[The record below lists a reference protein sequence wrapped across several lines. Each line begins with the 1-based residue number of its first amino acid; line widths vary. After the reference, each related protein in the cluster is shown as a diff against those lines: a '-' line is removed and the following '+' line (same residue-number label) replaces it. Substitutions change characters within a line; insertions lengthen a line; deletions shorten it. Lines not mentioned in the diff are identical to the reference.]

1 MTTPGRR
8 WFRRLLRLRPLQL
21 RRQRHRVAPVYTTC
35 YSTPTTADSIDI
47 SPLPLCAS
55 QPSLSPP
62 LLVPPTWRQVYDGP
76 CPSHAWYWQHR
87 ECLRPRRVPESGKLG
102 SAPRLHRLRQRLLR
116 HRPLYDCLDCVT
128 DEFFFAYS
136 VLAKPEYAFVP
147 DVCLVLAKLWPHLV
161 LDGSDC
167 IVSGIDPFIDACLD
181 ASPSTSSRTMRMRL
195 HVRLPRHW
203 PRHRPRRPFAR
214 LPRPRLRPSLSAP
227 STSTQ
232 GLPPRPST
240 HRLPLQSKLRA
251 ATPSTTLP
259 LGLRGSVSL
268 LGSTS
273 VLQSDRPRR
282 SSCSRRYRY
291 DCGGVLEYTCTYR

>member
-8 WFRRLLRLRPLQL
+8 WFRRLLRLRPALAH
-21 RRQRHRVAPVYTTC
+21 RQRRRHLPRPLHLAPATAATPPSAP
-35 YSTPTTADSIDI
+35 STPRRVV
-47 SPLPLCAS
+47 P
-55 QPSLSPP
+55 QPSSSPSLP
-62 LLVPPTWRQVYDGP
+62 VPPTWRTAPTGP
-76 CPSHAWYWQHR
+76 RLRMPGTGNTGV
-87 ECLRPRRVPESGKLG
+87 CLRPRRVPESGKLG

-167 IVSGIDPFIDACLD
+167 IGSGIDPFIDACLD

-195 HVRLPRHW
+195 HARLPRHR

-214 LPRPRLRPSLSAP
+214 LPRPRLRP
-227 STSTQ
+227 
-232 GLPPRPST
+232 
-240 HRLPLQSKLRA
+240 
-251 ATPSTTLP
+251 TL
-259 LGLRGSVSL
+259 
-268 LGSTS
+268 
-273 VLQSDRPRR
+273 
-282 SSCSRRYRY
+282 
-291 DCGGVLEYTCTYR
+291 